1 MYSVFFPFFRRSAR
15 SMFPAFV
22 LLCLTPWGAATA
34 APVSPAPAPA
44 QVPVQPEA
52 HAPVPAGMQRIYVF
66 DSMDSSTT
74 PMLCRPENPA
84 VPAAKE
90 GRLGIKTGT
99 GTSLRATA
107 APVQPPAPV
116 PATASS
122 RSTAPAPQ
130 TPFPAQHAGM
140 GSQPVPGQAVPSAYS
155 PASGISP
162 YGGGSVVPTP
172 LEQEIQSIW
181 KYYARRAQ
189 AYLPRGEG
197 PLWGPSPD
205 PAARKQV
212 PEFSRT
218 YLRASAPA
226 ASRPASKTTPAPQS
240 QASPA
245 TAPQGMRNPYSA
257 ETAPGMQGSPAE
269 LAPTATPPAQNVEP
283 PVPSVSAPRTPSVL
297 APAAGSG
304 SLPASALNAPPQMPP
319 PTVTASPRSLD
330 R

>member
-1 MYSVFFPFFRRSAR
+1 
-15 SMFPAFV
+15 MFPAFV

-181 KYYARRAQ
+181 KYYPPRSSLFAPRRRA
-189 AYLPRGEG
+189 AVG
-197 PLWGPSPD
+197 P
-205 PAARKQV
+205 
-212 PEFSRT
+212 
-218 YLRASAPA
+218 
-226 ASRPASKTTPAPQS
+226 
-240 QASPA
+240 
-245 TAPQGMRNPYSA
+245 
-257 ETAPGMQGSPAE
+257 
-269 LAPTATPPAQNVEP
+269 
-283 PVPSVSAPRTPSVL
+283 VS
-297 APAAGSG
+297 
-304 SLPASALNAPPQMPP
+304 
-319 PTVTASPRSLD
+319 
-330 R
+330 